1 MERCMTMEGL
11 LRAQDSEILD
21 AARNGSNGKRGRTR
35 TRKPI
40 RLPVDVW
47 EEIDQVTTNLQAAF
61 PLRYVTRNSVLEFL
75 IQEGLEVITEIR
87 QP

>member
-1 MERCMTMEGL
+1 MTMEGL
-11 LRAQDSEILD
+11 LKAQDSEILD

-40 RLPVDVW
+40 RLPVDAW
-47 EEIDQVTTNLQAAF
+47 EAIDQVTTNLQAAF

-75 IQEGLEVITEIR
+75 LREGLEVITGSE